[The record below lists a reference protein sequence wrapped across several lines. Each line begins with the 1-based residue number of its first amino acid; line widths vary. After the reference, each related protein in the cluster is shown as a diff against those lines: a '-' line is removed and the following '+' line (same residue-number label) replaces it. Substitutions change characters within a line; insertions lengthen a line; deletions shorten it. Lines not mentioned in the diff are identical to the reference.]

1 MLQLGDSGIGIC
13 DNAKEI
19 TRLTF
24 VDIYYRLAMLAQ
36 SVYEWTGLP
45 DGLSGRHLESFL
57 FHEGAAMFYED
68 KEKGLMFSRVESSG
82 NINDF
87 DEPTKVRPMLKNK
100 SFLTRRYRP
109 HKDCVLIYNNTYAI
123 PTSQTTRI
131 YASRMTQMQR
141 TADININGLKT
152 PIMFRGSERQK
163 NTFFNIYKNIDEYKP
178 FFMVDKSLEQIPFE
192 ALDLKVPVLFP
203 QLFCEKNKLLNEYLT
218 FIGINNAN
226 TDKRERLVDDE
237 VRANNQ
243 QVEQSSEVFLACRQE
258 AAAEINKMFGTN
270 LQVKRRTNILTGEI
284 MTMPE
289 PEPAQEAGKAGAVE

>member
-1 MLQLGDSGIGIC
+1 MLQLGNDNIAIC
-13 DNAKEI
+13 DNAKEM

-24 VDIYYRLAMLAQ
+24 LDIYYRLSMLAQ

-45 DGLSGRHLESFL
+45 DGLLGRHLESFL
-57 FHEGAAMFYED
+57 YHEGAAMFYMD
-68 KEKGLMFSRVESSG
+68 KEKGLMFSRVNHTG

-87 DEPTKVRPMLKNK
+87 DEPTKVRPALKNK
-100 SFLTRRYRP
+100 SFLTRSYRP
-109 HKDCVLIYNNTYAI
+109 HENCVLVYNNTYAV
-123 PTSQTTRI
+123 PTAHTTRI

-141 TADININGLKT
+141 TADININSLKT
-152 PIMFRGSERQK
+152 PIIFRGSEKQK

-178 FFMVDKSLEQIPFE
+178 FFMVDKQLEQIPFE

-243 QVEQSSEVFLACRQE
+243 QIEQSSQVFLSCRQD
-258 AAAEINKMFGTN
+258 AAEEINRLFGTEI
-270 LQVKRRTNILTGEI
+270 QVKQRTNIFSSEGI
-284 MTMPE
+284 MAPE
-289 PEPAQEAGKAGAVE
+289 PEPQKEGDAI